1 MARAVRAIYFGER
14 IYRELLKIDQDIHA
28 RLGTA
33 AVLAAT
39 QMAMAHNADVA
50 KTLYAFEP
58 SKMTVMKQ
66 ALLGIAL
73 VRIGEVQDATTNVP
87 DSHPS
92 RGIGNW
98 PLNHRPCLPT
108 TPEPR
113 HARSRSNRERP

>member
-1 MARAVRAIYFGER
+1 MRAFCFSER
-14 IYRELLKIDQDIHA
+14 IYQELLKMDQDIHA
-28 RLGTA
+28 RLGTV

-39 QMAMAHNADVA
+39 QLAMAHNADAA

-58 SKMTVMKQ
+58 SKTTAMTQ
-66 ALLGIAL
+66 PLLGIAL

-92 RGIGNW
+92 RGTGNW

-113 HARSRSNRERP
+113 HARSRSSLERP